1 MRKRGAGFPATITLV
16 VIIIAVF
23 VLELATGLPI
33 SRRFANGYRYVR
45 HGEIWR
51 LFTAMFLHAGL
62 LHLTVNVISLF
73 QLGRFYELMFGTRRF
88 LFIYFISGLLA
99 SVASV
104 LWTRGASVG
113 ASGAI
118 FGVLGAF
125 IFSIRRS
132 PLWRHHPAG
141 KSLVSQAVFLIVA
154 NIILTWTIPQIDKA
168 GHVGGLLSGL
178 ILGSILPPLT
188 GPPPPPRTTVI
199 DVTPSAIR
207 DEDPEART
215 DDRSE
220 RG

>member
-1 MRKRGAGFPATITLV
+1 MKKGGFPATMTLV

-23 VLELATGLPI
+23 ALEVMTGLPI
-33 SRRFANGYRYVR
+33 TPWGANESTLVWE
-45 HGEIWR
+45 HGQFWR
-51 LFTAMFLHAGL
+51 LFTAMFLHAGV
-62 LHLTVNVISLF
+62 LHLTVNSISLF
-73 QLGRFYELMFGTRRF
+73 QLGRYYELMFGTRRF
-88 LFIYFISGLLA
+88 LLIYFLSGLIASLA
-99 SVASV
+99 STW
-104 LWTRGASVG
+104 WTNAPSVG

-132 PLWRHHPAG
+132 PLWRNHPAG
-141 KSLVSQAVFLIVA
+141 KSLVSQAIFMIIA

-168 GHVGGLLSGL
+168 GHVGGLVSGL
-178 ILGSILPPLT
+178 LLGAILPPLT

-199 DVTPSAIR
+199 DVTPSAVPG
-207 DEDPEART
+207 EDPAART